1 MRVLLCNHFL
11 RDFTGSE
18 VACLDLARSFAK
30 AGHQVEVACFEQ
42 GEPMAGLLECDGLAV
57 RGFDELAGQHFDLI
71 WAHHFT
77 TLDHCLLDLAI
88 TAQTVVFSSL
98 SPYEPL
104 ESPPLCL
111 EQVGLFLA
119 NSPETRAT
127 LLEMGLPQDRVR
139 LFANPVALEFFLH
152 QPGPLPASPR
162 LALVSNH
169 VPPEL
174 KAALPLLT
182 GRGIEVELFGREG
195 RRELITAA
203 LLAGFDGII
212 SIGRTVQYGLAMGL
226 PVFCYD
232 HFAGPGW
239 LTPENIERAA
249 RHNFSGRCT
258 PEPRSAAK
266 LAEAIAGG
274 LEQAHQQAGGF
285 RELARERYNLKNQ
298 LTAVLAEANGRQGVI
313 AGVDCMRAVALRQRD
328 YYRRQ
333 QHRPL
338 RACLYA
344 DVGEGFDEHFTLWH
358 DMAPPYSL
366 VEFRLSPSATGLQ
379 GPLQALRLDPLD
391 APCVVRLHRLE
402 LVVNGRREDVTGRVT
417 ANALH
422 REERLYYFLTR
433 DPQLV
438 VPLDGVEVQWL
449 EATLEFVALGDEA
462 VAACL
467 EWLGL
472 ERLDQRVHELDGEL
486 QHIRAHPMWRFLRLL
501 RRVRDRT
508 AGLFTAAGRQQRGQ
522 QDK

>member
-1 MRVLLCNHFL
+1 MHVLLCNHFL

-18 VACLDLARSFAK
+18 VACLDLARTLVQS
-30 AGHQVEVACFEQ
+30 GHRVEVACFEA
-42 GEPMAGLLECDGLAV
+42 GEPLTGLFAQSGLAV
-57 RGFDELAGQHFDLI
+57 RGFDELAGQYFDLI

-77 TLDHCLLDLAI
+77 TLDHCLLDLTI
-88 TAQTVVFSSL
+88 TAKTVVFSSL

-127 LLEMGLPQDRVR
+127 LLEMGLPQDRVK
-139 LFANPVALEFFLH
+139 LFANPVAPEFFSH
-152 QPGPLPASPR
+152 QPGPFPARPR

-182 GRGIEVELFGREG
+182 EQGIEVELFGREG
-195 RRELITAA
+195 RCELITAA
-203 LLAGFDGII
+203 LLADFDGII

-249 RHNFSGRCT
+249 GHNFSGRCT
-258 PEPRSAAK
+258 PEPRSATE
-266 LAEAIAGG
+266 LMEAIAGG

-285 RELARERYNLKNQ
+285 RELARERYNLMSR
-298 LTAVLAEANGRQGVI
+298 LTEVLAEANGRRGVI
-313 AGVDCMRAVALRQRD
+313 AGADCVRAVALRQRD

-344 DVGEGFDEHFTLWH
+344 DTGGGFDERFTLWH
-358 DMAPPYSL
+358 DMSPPYSL
-366 VEFRLSPSATGLQ
+366 VEFRLPPSATGLQ

-402 LVVNGRREDVTGRVT
+402 LVVDGRRQDVTGRVA

-438 VPLDGVEVQWL
+438 VTLDGVEVQWL

-467 EWLGL
+467 EWL
-472 ERLDQRVHELDGEL
+472 ELDQLKQRMHKLDGEL
-486 QHIRAHPMWRFLRLL
+486 QHMRAHPVWRFLRLL
-501 RRVRDRT
+501 RRVRDRM
-508 AGLFTAAGRQQRGQ
+508 AGRFTAAGRQQRGQ